1 MARLFSRIFRLLKF
15 GAVAGAA
22 VGVGKLLLNRR
33 RQTATSEAAWPTI
46 AETAARNGQPV
57 EGSINP
63 DDNSTASEAS
73 EASEASAGE
82 HEGEA
87 EADSETTSTG
97 DAVADP
103 ADTTETADGDD
114 KS

>member
-46 AETAARNGQPV
+46 AETAARSGQPV

-73 EASEASAGE
+73 EASVGE

-87 EADSETTSTG
+87 ETDSETTTIG

-103 ADTTETADGDD
+103 ADTTETADSDD
-114 KS
+114 KA